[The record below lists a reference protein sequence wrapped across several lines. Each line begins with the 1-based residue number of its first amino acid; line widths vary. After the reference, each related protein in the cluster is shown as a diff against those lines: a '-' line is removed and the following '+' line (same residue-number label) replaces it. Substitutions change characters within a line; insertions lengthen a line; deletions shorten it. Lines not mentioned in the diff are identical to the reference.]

1 MTDIDKQ
8 FQADMVRWFY
18 SFTNSVE
25 TQAQEEDS
33 LAKLH
38 IYIDE
43 ADEAGIV
50 SSALIVFTKTYIRE
64 SFKPVLA
71 LLSFRHYMDIY
82 CGDVDENCFVE
93 SDNSSLKRDDMGPN
107 ANSKLF
113 NSARVITQH
122 TDRRM
127 KKLQADAVKTFEKR
141 ILPKPND
148 TEVDR
153 CRSELSKQIVPYR
166 RDTVVQQWEMS
177 SGKCSIVF

>member
-1 MTDIDKQ
+1 
-8 FQADMVRWFY
+8 MVRWFY
-18 SFTNSVE
+18 SFTNSIE

-50 SSALIVFTKTYIRE
+50 SSALIAFTKNYIRE

-71 LLSFRHYMDIY
+71 LLCFRHYMDIY

-93 SDNSSLKRDDMGPN
+93 SDNSSLKRDHMGPDAN
-107 ANSKLF
+107 AKLF
-113 NSARVITQH
+113 TSARAITQH

-127 KKLQADAVKTFEKR
+127 NQLQADAAKDFDKR

-148 TEVDR
+148 NAVES
-153 CRSELSKQIVPYR
+153 CRSKLSRHIAEHR
-166 RDTVVQQWEMS
+166 RDTVVRQWEMS
-177 SGKCSIVF
+177 SGTYKY